1 MRHQDPSVATRS
13 TPGRAPLAPR
23 RPRWRLRWWAVGLG
37 ALAAIGVAA
46 AALVAS
52 AERDAYLRTHR
63 VVPNLVGK
71 TVAQAARM
79 MVPLHFGILVTG
91 SIQDPHASVGVV
103 LIQNPPPGRLLPMG
117 SIIQLKASQGSGVV
131 PRLRGNP
138 VSEAARQLEIVGLRL
153 GRVRD
158 IEDDAAPGTVLEQFT
173 PPSRRLDANSP
184 VDVLVSDGPHQE
196 QTVAEPP
203 ATRLGASL
211 PLTTAARAAR
221 SAAPPV
227 GPQALPPLIDLAPG
241 TLIPAPDEHRSVT
254 PPKGQKGG
262 TRVGPAPT
270 DCAGDSE
277 RERAQVC
284 HQQANDGGAE
294 PDLHR
299 PEHRVVPAG
308 P

>member
-1 MRHQDPSVATRS
+1 MRHQNPSVATRS
-13 TPGRAPLAPR
+13 TTGRAPAAPP
-23 RPRWRLRWWAVGLG
+23 RPLWRLRWWAVGLA

-46 AALVAS
+46 AALVVS

-91 SIQDPHASVGVV
+91 SIQDQRAPVGVV

-153 GRVRD
+153 GRVRE
-158 IEDDAAPGTVLEQFT
+158 IEDDTAPGTVLEQFT

-184 VDVLVSDGPHQE
+184 VDVMVSDGPHPDP
-196 QTVAEPP
+196 TIADPP
-203 ATRLGASL
+203 ATRLRAS
-211 PLTTAARAAR
+211 PSTTAVRAER
-221 SAAPPV
+221 SAAPP
-227 GPQALPPLIDLAPG
+227 GGSLTMPPLMNLAPG
-241 TLIPAPDEHRSVT
+241 TLIPAPDEHRLVT
-254 PPKGQKGG
+254 PPKGQEGG
-262 TRVGPAPT
+262 TRVGPVPAQ
-270 DCAGDSE
+270 CAGDSE

-299 PEHRVVPAG
+299 PEHRVVPTG